1 MKHFCSGTIYINRD
15 QKDAHLPPFTVVL
28 QYHISQHSL
37 ISVDKYHAD
46 KPTDTTSPLPCYKA
60 LKL

>member
-1 MKHFCSGTIYINRD
+1 MKNFCAGTIYNNTD
-15 QKDAHLPPFTVVL
+15 HKDAHLPPFTAVL
-28 QYHISQHSL
+28 QHHISPHSL

-46 KPTDTTSPLPCYKA
+46 KPTDTTSPLPCYEA